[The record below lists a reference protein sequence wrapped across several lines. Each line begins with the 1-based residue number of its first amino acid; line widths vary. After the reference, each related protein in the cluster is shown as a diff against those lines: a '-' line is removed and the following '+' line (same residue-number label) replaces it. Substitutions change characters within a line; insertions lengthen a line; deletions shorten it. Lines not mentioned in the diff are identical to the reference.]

1 MRAIA
6 MRHGALELKDV
17 PEPRLGPG
25 QLLVEPIAAGVCG
38 GDLNAMTNAE
48 SFVDTSVRSGMRTF
62 VFDIDRD
69 VVFGHEF
76 TSRVIEVGPGVE
88 DYAVG
93 DTLLNLPFAID
104 PDGVAHCVGYATD
117 YPGALGERVVVQATG
132 QLRIPE
138 HVSPYL
144 PAIVDP
150 LATGLNGVVRS
161 KIEPPHGALVT
172 GCGPVGIGA
181 IWELARRGVAPIV
194 ASDPSPSRRALALEL
209 GAHVVV
215 DPVADDPVAAW
226 RDLAVGTGGR
236 LYVYEAAGKPGL
248 LNALLY
254 AVPEHTRI
262 TVIGGCMTDDTISP
276 LVGLYKN
283 VVIEFSLGAG
293 IDTDYQFATTFGHIV
308 EGRLP
313 AERLVTGYV
322 GLEGV
327 PEVFASLR
335 PRDYADIE
343 HMKILVRHDLDGAL
357 IRRPDEVNSG

>member
-1 MRAIA
+1 M
-6 MRHGALELKDV
+6 
-17 PEPRLGPG
+17 
-25 QLLVEPIAAGVCG
+25 Q
-38 GDLNAMTNAE
+38 
-48 SFVDTSVRSGMRTF
+48 TF
-62 VFDIDRD
+62 VFDTERD

-76 TSRVIEVGPGVE
+76 TSRVVEVGSGVE
-88 DYAVG
+88 GYAVG
-93 DTLLNLPFAID
+93 DTLLNLPLAID
-104 PDGVAHCVGYATD
+104 PEGVAHCVGYATD
-117 YPGALGERVVVQATG
+117 YPGALGERVVVQAYG
-132 QLRIPE
+132 QLRIPAP
-138 HVSPYL
+138 VSPYL
-144 PAIVDP
+144 PAVVDP

-181 IWELARRGVAPIV
+181 VWELAHRGIFPIV
-194 ASDPSPSRRALALEL
+194 ASDPSPARRSLAAEL

-215 DPVADDPVAAW
+215 DPAEDDPVATW
-226 RDLAVGTGGR
+226 RDLASGTGGR
-236 LYVYEAAGKPGL
+236 LYVYEAAGKAGL
-248 LNALLY
+248 LNSLLY

-293 IDTDYQFATTFGHIV
+293 IDTDYQFAQTFEHIV

-335 PRDYADIE
+335 PDRYADID
-343 HMKILVRHDLDGAL
+343 HMKILVRHDLDGPG
-357 IRRPDEVNSG
+357 IRPPDQVNPR